1 MHPSVREV
9 TAVYKVEEAEMD
21 ISIQLPNNY
30 PLGPVRIESRKQLV
44 DSGHWHNQIMQ
55 LTFLLTHQVWLL
67 LILFMKS
74 NYVSSWNFVLCTFI
88 LLCLISTKY

>member
-9 TAVYKVEEAEMD
+9 VAVYKVEEAEME

-44 DSGHWHNQIMQ
+44 DSGHWQNQIMQ
-55 LTFLLTHQVWLL
+55 LTFLLTHQVWLS
-67 LILFMKS
+67 LILFMK
-74 NYVSSWNFVLCTFI
+74 
-88 LLCLISTKY
+88 